1 MPLQNL
7 VQDDPIEKAAQPEAQ
22 HHTRAKES
30 GWWTL
35 HPPGIRLRSTRHL
48 GLEHHFDTVILLVL
62 EDVVTA
68 GCVVQAH
75 MVGDDPRGV
84 QRPI

>member
-7 VQDDPIEKAAQPEAQ
+7 MKYDPIEKAAQPKTQ
-22 HHTRAKES
+22 HHTRAKEA

-48 GLEHHFDTVILLVL
+48 RLEHHFDAMIMLVL
-62 EDVVTA
+62 EDIVTA
-68 GCVVQAH
+68 GRVVQAH
-75 MVGDDPRGV
+75 VVGDDPRGV